1 MHAALAFALGLTA
14 VVSGPGHAQDQA
26 VGEAR
31 CWIGSSTFSAGASM
45 YVGDSIATCAAASGW
60 KASEATVSAAGCLLD
75 GKLSSAGALVD
86 LRNSDS
92 LLLECAAGG
101 RWVKVEQEPKTQ

>member
-1 MHAALAFALGLTA
+1 MRGALAFALGLTA
-14 VVSGPGHAQDQA
+14 VLSGPSHAQETV

-31 CWIGSSTFSAGASM
+31 CWIGSSTFSPGSSM
-45 YVGDSIATCAAASGW
+45 YVGDSIATCDAASGW
-60 KASEATVSAAGCLLD
+60 RASEATVSAAGCLLD

-92 LLLECAAGG
+92 LLLECDAGG
-101 RWVKVEQEPKTQ
+101 RWVKLEQEPKAP